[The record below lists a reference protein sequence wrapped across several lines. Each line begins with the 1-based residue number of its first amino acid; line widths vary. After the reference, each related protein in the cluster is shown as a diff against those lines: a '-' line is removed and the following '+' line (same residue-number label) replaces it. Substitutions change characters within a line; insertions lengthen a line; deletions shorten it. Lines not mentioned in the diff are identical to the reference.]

1 MCPSVRPAIRAD
13 ADDDPVAG
21 AQDHLCTDLNRAAR
35 RTQPDAGQHEAK
47 DQANSQRRVHA

>member
-13 ADDDPVAG
+13 ADDDPFAG
-21 AQDHLCTDLNRAAR
+21 AQDHLSTDLNRAAR